1 MDKNG
6 NRPAEGELGL
16 LLYAEEPVTAMPSTV
31 CDDRF
36 TQNSAVAI
44 CRLMGYVIS
53 SNHDPIAFLFQLF
66 SVFLSKSARRIDEG
80 GNWEC
85 QVTRLYIIS

>member
-66 SVFLSKSARRIDEG
+66 SVFCQKALEG
-80 GNWEC
+80 LMRVATGNAK
-85 QVTRLYIIS
+85 LPGSI